1 VIALSYVWPPEWM
14 QELKDWAQL
23 AAWFAAIIGGSI
35 AAQRAIAEMRASR
48 HQREEE
54 LRWKQANS
62 AKELITDIH
71 HHPLASSAV
80 RMLDWSEGA
89 TDYQLSPTTAP
100 IKIRYAEVLSGLQKP
115 QVDSD
120 DVEKYVQECFDW
132 FFYYIDRIQHYIDR
146 GLVTFADVQSVFKA
160 YAIKISCHKDIYE
173 KFMSSKQYDLALK
186 FWRQCTEYAQ
196 GETGPSQGPGS
207 KHHGAGV

>member
-1 VIALSYVWPPEWM
+1 M

-23 AAWFAAIIGGSI
+23 TAWFAAIIGGYI
-35 AAQRAIAEMRASR
+35 AAQKAIAEMHASTR
-48 HQREEE
+48 QREEE

-62 AKELITDIH
+62 AKELIADIH

-80 RMLDWSEGA
+80 RMLDWSEGT
-89 TDYQLSPTTAP
+89 TDYQLSPATAP
-100 IKIRYAEVLSGLQKP
+100 RKIGYTEVLSALRKP

-120 DVEKYVQECFDW
+120 EVEKYVQECFDW

-160 YAIKISCHKDIYE
+160 YAIKIFCHEDIYE
-173 KFMSSKQYDLALK
+173 KFMLSKQYDLALK
-186 FWRQCTEYAQ
+186 FWCQCTEYAQ
-196 GETGPSQGPGS
+196 AGTAPSQGS
-207 KHHGAGV
+207 RSTHHGAGV